1 MTTSSRHPE
10 EKNIFVIGLDDSN
23 EEVLRRIPGA
33 GRYRFH
39 ALLSPEELQ
48 HGEIPIVEL
57 VEKAEAHLDAFDGQI
72 DAIVSYWD
80 FPSSTMVAMLC
91 EKYGLP
97 GVSLEAVLKCEHK
110 YWSRLEQA
118 KVIDEVPSFGIVDL
132 DEDDP
137 RPPEGVDYPMW
148 LKPVKSFSSELAFH
162 VADADEFDK
171 AVAEIRAGVDRVG
184 KPFERVL
191 ATVDLPEEV
200 ANAGGAACLAEGELN
215 GVQAAT
221 EGYVYKGQVTVYGV
235 LDSINYPDSTSFLR
249 HQYPSQLPVDA
260 VERMKE
266 ISVRVMEQIGFDNAT
281 FSIEFFCHPESGQ
294 ACLLEINPRHSQSH
308 AELFEYVDGVANHQI
323 MVRLGLGQD
332 PGARRNRGDYRIA
345 GKWYYRR
352 FSDALVTR
360 VPTRAEIADLE
371 AEIPGVKIELV
382 AEKDVRLSDL
392 PEQDSYSYELAHI
405 FVAAQTEREMESKY
419 RRCTE
424 ALRFDFEEG

>member
-1 MTTSSRHPE
+1 MNTSSRSPE
-10 EKNIFVIGLDDSN
+10 EKNIFVIGLDDAN
-23 EEVLRRIPGA
+23 EDVLRRIPGA
-33 GRYRFH
+33 ARYRFH
-39 ALLSPEELQ
+39 PLLSPEELQ
-48 HGEIPIVEL
+48 HGEIPIVGL
-57 VEKAEAHLDAFDGQI
+57 MDKAVSHLDAFVGPI

-132 DEDDP
+132 DREDP
-137 RPPEGVDYPMW
+137 RPPDGVGYPMW

-162 VADADEFDK
+162 VADEDGFDK

-184 KPFERVL
+184 KPFDRVL
-191 ATVDLPEEV
+191 GTIELPAEV
-200 ANAGGAACLAEGELN
+200 ADIGGSACLAEGELS

-221 EGYVYKGQVTVYGV
+221 EGYVYKGQVTVYGA
-235 LDSINYPDSTSFLR
+235 LDSVNYPDSTCFLR
-249 HQYPSQLPVDA
+249 HQYPSQLPEDA

-281 FSIEFFCHPESGQ
+281 FSVEFFCHPESGQ

-323 MVRLGLGQD
+323 MVQLGLGQD

-345 GKWYYRR
+345 GKWYHRR
-352 FSDALVTR
+352 FRDGLVTR
-360 VPTRAEIADLE
+360 VPTRGEIAELE
-371 AEIPGVKIELV
+371 AEIPGVRIEV
-382 AEKDVRLSDL
+382 VPEKGARLSEL
-392 PEQDSYSYELAHI
+392 PAQDSYSYELAHV
-405 FVAAQTEREMESKY
+405 FVAAQTQREMESKY
-419 RRCTE
+419 RKCTE